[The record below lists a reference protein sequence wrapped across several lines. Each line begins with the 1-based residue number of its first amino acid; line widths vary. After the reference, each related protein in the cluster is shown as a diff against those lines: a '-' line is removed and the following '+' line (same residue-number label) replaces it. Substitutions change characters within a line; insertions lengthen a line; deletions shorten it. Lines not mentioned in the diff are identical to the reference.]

1 MFNDRKEVRTLLE
14 RVEVLSNE
22 KWDAINNSMQ
32 VARQANNR
40 LFDDAVLVLS
50 GIEGKLKFAVGIN
63 WDKKNNIQDDFTRD
77 VVEEAKESINNVR
90 HALNEIMIELREGID
105 KPLSCSVNEPLA
117 EAEKV
122 IHLEIG

>member
-50 GIEGKLKFAVGIN
+50 GIEGKLKFAVGKN
-63 WDKKNNIQDDFTRD
+63 WDKKNNIQEDFTRD